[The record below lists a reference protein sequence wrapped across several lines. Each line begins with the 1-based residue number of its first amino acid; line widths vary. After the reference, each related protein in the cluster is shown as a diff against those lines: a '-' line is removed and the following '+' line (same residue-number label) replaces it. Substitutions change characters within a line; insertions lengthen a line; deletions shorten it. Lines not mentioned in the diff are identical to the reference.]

1 MLGKPSGVRAFAA
14 IYFYDMCT
22 TSYIWVNA

>member
-22 TSYIWVNA
+22 TSYI